1 MILHKGERVYWGAP
15 EVIYLEGT
23 IIALDEP
30 NQTVMVHI
38 DRATPYSAHL
48 IGSDMPFAADGVKPL
63 RGDSPPGVTS
73 ERIAER
79 QPRPEMNDE
88 QKIRSAAS
96 VAVHEQYGYILPKEE
111 ENALIDQVAQVLHND
126 PVMRATIIASMDD
139 ILRREL

>member
-1 MILHKGERVYWGAP
+1 MVLHKGERVYWGAP
-15 EVIYLEGT
+15 EVIYLEGI

-48 IGSDMPFAADGVKPL
+48 IGSDVPFAANGVKPL

-79 QPRPEMNDE
+79 QPRPEMSDE
-88 QKIRSAAS
+88 QKICSAAS
-96 VAVHEQYGYILPKEE
+96 VAVHEQYGYTLPKEE
-111 ENALIDQVAQVLHND
+111 ENALIEQVAQVIHSD
-126 PVMRATIIASMDD
+126 PAMRATIIASMDD

>member
-23 IIALDEP
+23 IIALDEQ

-48 IGSDMPFAADGVKPL
+48 SGSDVPFAADGVKPL

-79 QPRPEMNDE
+79 QPRPEMSDE

-96 VAVHEQYGYILPKEE
+96 VAVHEQYGYTLPKEE

-126 PVMRATIIASMDD
+126 PAMRATIIASMDD

>member
-48 IGSDMPFAADGVKPL
+48 IGSDVPFTADGVKPL
-63 RGDSPPGVTS
+63 LGDSPPGVTS
-73 ERIAER
+73 ERVTER
-79 QPRPEMNDE
+79 RPRPEMSDE
-88 QKIRSAAS
+88 QKIHTAAS
-96 VAVHEQYGYILPKEE
+96 VAVHEQYGYTLPK
-111 ENALIDQVAQVLHND
+111 
-126 PVMRATIIASMDD
+126 
-139 ILRREL
+139 

>member
-23 IIALDEP
+23 IIALDEQ

-38 DRATPYSAHL
+38 DRDTPDSAHL
-48 IGSDMPFAADGVKPL
+48 IGSDVPFAADGVKPL
-63 RGDSPPGVTS
+63 LGDSPPGVTS

-79 QPRPEMNDE
+79 QPRPEMSDE

-96 VAVHEQYGYILPKEE
+96 VAVHEQYGYTLPKEE
-111 ENALIDQVAQVLHND
+111 ENALIDQVAQVLDSD
-126 PVMRATIIASMDD
+126 PAMRATIIASMDD

>member
-23 IIALDEP
+23 IIALDEQ

-48 IGSDMPFAADGVKPL
+48 IGSDVPFAADGVKPL
-63 RGDSPPGVTS
+63 PGDSPPGVTS

-79 QPRPEMNDE
+79 QQRPEMSDE
-88 QKIRSAAS
+88 QKIRTAAS
-96 VAVHEQYGYILPKEE
+96 VAVHEQYGYTLPQEE
-111 ENALIDQVAQVLHND
+111 ENALIDQVAQVLHSD
-126 PVMRATIIASMDD
+126 PAMRTTIIASMDD